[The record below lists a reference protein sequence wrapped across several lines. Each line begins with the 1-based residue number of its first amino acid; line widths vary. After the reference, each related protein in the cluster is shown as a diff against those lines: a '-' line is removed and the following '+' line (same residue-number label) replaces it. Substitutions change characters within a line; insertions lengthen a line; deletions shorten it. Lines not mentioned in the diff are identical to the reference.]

1 MVMQLMLWVA
11 TVVKIFA
18 KILLPWIQNMII
30 HAEDGGMLQLRE
42 ICKNESYT
50 VECKR

>member
-1 MVMQLMLWVA
+1 MQLMLWVA

-30 HAEDGGMLQLRE
+30 YAEDGGVLQSRE
-42 ICKNESYT
+42 ICKENESYT